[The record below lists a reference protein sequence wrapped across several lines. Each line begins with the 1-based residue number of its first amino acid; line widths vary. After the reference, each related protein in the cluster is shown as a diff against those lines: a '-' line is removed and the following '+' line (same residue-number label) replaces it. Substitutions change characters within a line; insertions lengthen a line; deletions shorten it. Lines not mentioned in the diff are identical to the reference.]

1 VSLGVLFV
9 DRPFGW
15 GSQAKDFV
23 HEPEAQL
30 WFFAIALQGALWTV
44 LTVPVRD
51 ALRELA
57 PFRRRSAAVLAG
69 SAMTAGIAALAAG
82 SRLAGPKYPLPG
94 HLAKVLLL
102 TAWGYCVALGATVAI
117 WRVATAAKH
126 QFPPSTVF
134 GATEIARYLRLRELL
149 DRLLAIEGAIL
160 GAAILATAAL
170 RLAINADPSRT
181 QLPFQEVLVYGV
193 FLSGLLA
200 LVYAPPF
207 LRLRTLGER
216 IRETVA
222 PLPSPS
228 DDAFSEKLGRR
239 TELTTLLRL
248 EASASGSF
256 KAGVAI
262 LTPLATSVVGLLLAA
277 PK

>member
-1 VSLGVLFV
+1 MANAGADPAAAERRTLVRRAVAAVRTARAALDEAGLTGAVLVLLLGLAGAAVSLGVLFV

-102 TAWGYCVALGATVAI
+102 TAWGYCVAL
-117 WRVATAAKH
+117 
-126 QFPPSTVF
+126 
-134 GATEIARYLRLRELL
+134 
-149 DRLLAIEGAIL
+149 
-160 GAAILATAAL
+160 
-170 RLAINADPSRT
+170 
-181 QLPFQEVLVYGV
+181 
-193 FLSGLLA
+193 
-200 LVYAPPF
+200 
-207 LRLRTLGER
+207 
-216 IRETVA
+216 
-222 PLPSPS
+222 
-228 DDAFSEKLGRR
+228 
-239 TELTTLLRL
+239 L